1 MEAFEKWLTWLA
13 VEKRFSEHTV
23 ISYRTDLLA
32 FLTFLQLHYG
42 EEMTVERLGQ
52 LQIRDF
58 RAWLAHCQKQE
69 LTLASI
75 KRALSAVRN
84 FYRYLAKHYGVDITP
99 LMSLKTARLPR
110 KLPRPL
116 SVDDT
121 LTAVRSV
128 GLIADEGW
136 VGKRD
141 MAVLWLIYGCGLR
154 ISEALSVTPSQL
166 QGDTLRIRGKGNK
179 ERMVPLLEEV
189 KTMIRAYIDV
199 CPHHLAADEPMFRGV
214 RGKVL
219 QPAIFQKQLQHLRR
233 LLGLPEDM
241 TPHTFRHS
249 FATHL
254 LSAGGDL
261 RTIQEL
267 LGHSSL
273 TSTQRYTQVDTERLM
288 EGYTKFHPRDK

>member
-1 MEAFEKWLTWLA
+1 MDAFEKWLAWLA
-13 VEKRFSEHTV
+13 VEKRFSDHTV
-23 ISYRTDLLA
+23 TSYRTDMLA
-32 FLTFLQLHYG
+32 FFAFMQQHIG
-42 EEMTVERLGQ
+42 EEMTVERLGA
-52 LQIRDF
+52 LQTRDF
-58 RAWLAHCQKQE
+58 RAWLAHCQQE
-69 LTLASI
+69 GLVLASI
-75 KRALSAVRN
+75 KRALSSVRN

-128 GLIADEGW
+128 GMIAQEGW

-141 MAVLWLIYGCGLR
+141 MALLWLIYGCGLR
-154 ISEALSVTPSQL
+154 ISEALSVTPSEI
-166 QGDTLRIRGKGNK
+166 QGNTLRITGKGNK
-179 ERMVPLLEEV
+179 ERIVPLLEEV
-189 KTMIRAYIDV
+189 KAVLQTYIAA
-199 CPHHLAADEPMFRGV
+199 CPHYLDADEPLFRGI
-214 RGKVL
+214 RGKPL
-219 QPAIFQKQLQHLRR
+219 QPAIFQKQLQDLRR
-233 LLGLPEDM
+233 MLGLPEDM

-288 EGYTKFHPRDK
+288 EGYAKFHPRDK